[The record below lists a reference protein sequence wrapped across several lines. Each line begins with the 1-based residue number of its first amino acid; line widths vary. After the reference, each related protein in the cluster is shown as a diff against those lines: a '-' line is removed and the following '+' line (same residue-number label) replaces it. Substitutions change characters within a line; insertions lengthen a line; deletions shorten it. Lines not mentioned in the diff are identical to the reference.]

1 MEWTELSFAV
11 KKSYAE
17 QAEAIASMVTDYG
30 IMTEDYSDLE
40 QTVDEM
46 AYGAAY
52 ISEELLAKDRNICIV
67 HVYLPPEEDPQEA
80 AGFIRER
87 LDALGAE
94 YSFSQSK
101 TEEEEWSSA
110 WKKFYHPFRIGTR
123 ILVCPSWETCDPGP
137 DDVVLTLDPGA
148 AFGTGEHETTAM
160 CLEHLDRIIKT
171 GDRVLDMGCG
181 SGILFIAALL
191 LGADRALAVDI
202 SDVAVRTAGENARI
216 NQIGNDRYEVVV
228 GNVTADPEFAERIGT
243 GYDVITANIVADVL
257 IAQAKLYY
265 KALRDGGTLIVS
277 GIIGERANEVEK
289 KLESTG
295 FLTVRRDELKNWVSL
310 VMTK

>member
-160 CLEHLDRIIKT
+160 CLGHLDRIIKT

-216 NQIGNDRYEVVV
+216 NQIGSDRYEVVV
-228 GNVTADPEFAERIGT
+228 GNVTADPKLAERIGT

-265 KALRDGGTLIVS
+265 KALRDGGMLIVS

-289 KLESTG
+289 ELESTG
-295 FLTVRRDELKNWVSL
+295 FSTVRRDEMKNWVSL